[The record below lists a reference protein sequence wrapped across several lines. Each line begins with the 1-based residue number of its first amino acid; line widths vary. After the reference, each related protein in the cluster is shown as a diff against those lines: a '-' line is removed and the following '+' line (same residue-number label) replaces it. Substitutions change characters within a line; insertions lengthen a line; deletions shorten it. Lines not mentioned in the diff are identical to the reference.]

1 MMPALAPLLIRKIL
15 VPLDGSRLAE
25 AALPAAMALGASMNA
40 LIVLLHVLERGA
52 PASVHGDRHLQ
63 RVVDAE
69 AYLDGIRT
77 RLSDEGFV
85 TESHVHPNLEA
96 DVANSIAGHAA
107 ELQADLIVCCTHGR
121 GGPRDWVWGS
131 MAQLILRRTEQPV
144 LLVRPDAHRGEAPF
158 ALKSVV
164 IALDGS
170 PSAEIVLPAAL
181 AVCAAT
187 GAVPNLVVAI
197 ATLGTVGGDRAAG
210 ARLAP
215 AATAAALE
223 LESENAQEYL
233 RRLQERLRE
242 SGVEAGYKVVR
253 GDPVEV
259 ALDLAGARPE
269 NLLALATHG
278 RGRLEALWAGS
289 VGGRV
294 IARAAGPLLIA
305 RLHAPAGSA

>member
-1 MMPALAPLLIRKIL
+1 MPAFAPLLIRKIM

-25 AALPAAMALGASMNA
+25 AALPAAVALGAHSNA

-63 RVVDAE
+63 RVADAE
-69 AYLDGIRT
+69 AYLVGVRT
-77 RLSDEGFV
+77 RLTAAGFT

-96 DVANSIAGHAA
+96 DVAKSIAGHAE
-107 ELQADLIVCCTHGR
+107 ELQADLIACCTHGR

-144 LLVRPDAHRGEAPF
+144 LLVRPDAQGGAPAF
-158 ALKSVV
+158 APKSVT

-170 PSAEIVLPAAL
+170 PAAEIVLPAAL

-187 GAVPNLVVAI
+187 GAAPSLVVAI
-197 ATLGTVGGDRAAG
+197 ATLGTVAGDRAAG

-215 AATAAALE
+215 AATAAALD
-223 LESENAQEYL
+223 LESESAQDYL
-233 RRLQERLRE
+233 RQLQKRLRE
-242 SGVEAGYKVVR
+242 SGIEARYKVVR

-278 RGRLEALWAGS
+278 RGRLEALWAAS

-305 RLHAPAGSA
+305 RLHSAGAPE

>member
-1 MMPALAPLLIRKIL
+1 MPALAPLPIRKIL

-25 AALPAAMALGASMNA
+25 AALPAAMAVGAHTKA

-69 AYLDGIRT
+69 AYLERVGARLTNDGF
-77 RLSDEGFV
+77 S

-96 DVANSIAGHAA
+96 DVAKSIAGHAA
-107 ELQADLIVCCTHGR
+107 ELQANLIVCCTHGR

-144 LLVRPDAHRGEAPF
+144 LLVRPDASGGETRF

-210 ARLAP
+210 ARIAP

-223 LESENAQEYL
+223 LESEGAQAYL
-233 RRLQERLRE
+233 RQLQMRLRE
-242 SGVEAGYKVVR
+242 SGVEATYQVVR

-259 ALDLAGARPE
+259 ALDLAGARPD

-278 RGRLEALWAGS
+278 RGRLEALWAAS

-305 RLHAPAGSA
+305 RLHPPVGPA